1 MYAAD
6 SWETFLSTMPH
17 TVRQGQLKPV
27 PEPENGARQAVP
39 SAPGAGTLLSEAKNG
54 SAMIKI
60 LTCKQE
66 STTYCL
72 PFPDE

>member
-1 MYAAD
+1 
-6 SWETFLSTMPH
+6 MPH
-17 TVRQGQLKPV
+17 NVRQGQLKAV
-27 PEPENGARQAVP
+27 PEQENRIMQAFTP
-39 SAPGAGTLLSEAKNG
+39 AADAGTLLPGAKNR